1 MEVWMMAEV
10 QLRPD
15 FRTMSGEA
23 IDVLWQGTYVGVLSL
38 LYREQERLQGSF
50 IIDAQACQDESL
62 VIVEQ
67 NIERYV
73 RHVAEALGAADFE
86 VVFVL
91 GQVRR
96 IVAGD
101 EEKGEFEDEAGTYE
115 MEYEQY
121 EMEPTAL
128 VITSSACCT
137 TSDETLGDRSDIVAQ
152 PKRLIG
158 EANAHIHVVLARDDG
173 NALLYD
179 LYSDASGSL
188 PIGAATVSTD
198 GEQLAGYIDFR
209 VPGTC
214 AEREVIAKALVKQLA
229 EEQSFDVLHLT
240 MMFRNE
246 IIDELLM
253 YCHSS

>member
-1 MEVWMMAEV
+1 MTEV

-23 IDVLWQGTYVGVLSL
+23 IDVLWQGAYVGVLTL

-50 IIDAQACQDESL
+50 IIDAQACQDEAL

-73 RHVAEALGAADFE
+73 RHVAEALGADDFE

-96 IVAGD
+96 IVSGGD
-101 EEKGEFEDEAGTYE
+101 EEGEFEDEAVMYG
-115 MEYEQY
+115 MENGQQY
-121 EMEPTAL
+121 EMEPS
-128 VITSSACCT
+128 VMVGSSSACVARP
-137 TSDETLGDRSDIVAQ
+137 DELAADRAEIVAQ

-158 EANAHIHVVLARDDG
+158 EADARIHVVLARDDG

-188 PIGAATVSTD
+188 PIGAATISTD
-198 GEQLAGYIDFR
+198 GEQLSGYIDFR

-229 EEQSFDVLHLT
+229 KEQSFDVLHLT

-246 IIDELLM
+246 IIDELLV
-253 YCHSS
+253 YCESC